1 MRCNVLCLTPS
12 HASEPSFVH
21 QQRILRSHRADPRLS
36 STAFGRSRLSCTAS
50 AMGPR
55 WMNSVRSGAACTL
68 AACLSLGSTGC
79 RRGAVAQEMTE
90 VPTVS
95 EATGQARCGVR
106 KSADKP
112 LVVEWPAA
120 ERAALEARATRGL
133 VAVRYEGCDME
144 VLTTCS
150 IEGSYDYVGL
160 TRKREGVRITNAD
173 ELYAKLPVGAA
184 GLEAKLERSGALEV
198 DMTIVGRREST
209 QGRFHRSEL
218 VGQCD
223 GATHVITGLTIGAY
237 ALLAGASASVGGGAT
252 MGNVGV
258 GAGSSSSQELLKA
271 DGQTSMCDVARS
283 SDEAPPEGCGALLR
297 IEVVPLEEPSFNPTS
312 TASTTSE
319 SSGSSSSRPVDEG
332 PTFDPR
338 YDKKI
343 TRARIAGAVG
353 YGSMA
358 LGGVSLAVGWVLFTR
373 AKSALEGEKNTDE
386 VSDDRSSNIAR
397 YRAGLGLVVGGSALA
412 VAGAILTIWGNQR
425 LSNLRRGRSAR
436 IDFAPMIGAEEQGI
450 AITGRF

>member
-1 MRCNVLCLTPS
+1 MK
-12 HASEPSFVH
+12 
-21 QQRILRSHRADPRLS
+21 
-36 STAFGRSRLSCTAS
+36 
-50 AMGPR
+50 
-55 WMNSVRSGAACTL
+55 SVRAGAACTL

-90 VPTVS
+90 APSVA

-150 IEGSYDYVGL
+150 VKGTYDYVGL

-198 DMTIVGRREST
+198 DMTIVGRREAT
-209 QGRFHRSEL
+209 QTRFHRSEL
-218 VGQCD
+218 AGQCD
-223 GATHVITGLTIGAY
+223 GATHVITGLTVGAY
-237 ALLAGASASVGGGAT
+237 ALFAGAGASIGGGAS

-258 GAGSSSSQELLKA
+258 GAESSSSQELLKS
-271 DGQTSMCDVARS
+271 DGQTSMCETAMS
-283 SDEAPPEGCGALLR
+283 SDETPPEGCGALLR
-297 IEVVPLEEPSFNPTS
+297 VEVVPLDEPSFGPTSPTS
-312 TASTTSE
+312 TATV
-319 SSGSSSSRPVDEG
+319 SSGSTRPVDKG
-332 PTFDPR
+332 PTYDPR
-338 YDKKI
+338 YDKKV

-373 AKSALEGEKNTDE
+373 AKAALEGEKNTDE
-386 VSDDRSSNIAR
+386 VSDDRGSNIAR
-397 YRAGLGLVVGGSALA
+397 YRAGLGLIVGGSALA
-412 VAGAILTIWGNQR
+412 AAGAVLSIWGSRR
-425 LSNLRRGRSAR
+425 LSNLRMGRTAR
-436 IDFAPMIGAEEQGI
+436 IDFAPMIGAQEQGI